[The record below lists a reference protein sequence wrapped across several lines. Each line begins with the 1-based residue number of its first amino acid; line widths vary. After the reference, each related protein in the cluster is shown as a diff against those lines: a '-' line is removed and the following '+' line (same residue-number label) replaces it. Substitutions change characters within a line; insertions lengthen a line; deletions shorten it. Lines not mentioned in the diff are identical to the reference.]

1 MNRNQLK
8 YAAVI
13 AMIIDHIAMFLL
25 SPGIADAPLSR
36 VALYA
41 AMRVIGRLT
50 APVMLFFLVE
60 GYIYT
65 SSKLKYGLRL
75 LVFGLISQ
83 IPYAL
88 AHYNTIWILDFNV
101 IITLFLTFVMLL
113 ANERIESRI
122 LNRIAVIGLIM
133 ISFCCDWGVIGP
145 FMAWLFYVNRDDRK
159 AQVRYYSLVCAIQV
173 VSASVFLFLKGYHW
187 YGELWQLGL
196 FLVIPFIMLYNG
208 EPGKK
213 SFFSKWVFYLVYP
226 VHLLIFWLI
235 KYGM

>member
-13 AMIIDHIAMFLL
+13 AMIVDHIAMFLL

-173 VSASVFLFLKGYHW
+173 VSASVFLFLKGYPS
-187 YGELWQLGL
+187 GNADG
-196 FLVIPFIMLYNG
+196 IT
-208 EPGKK
+208 
-213 SFFSKWVFYLVYP
+213 SK
-226 VHLLIFWLI
+226 
-235 KYGM
+235 